1 MGMSTSAWKYFGAV
15 SCVQPAT
22 NLFVSNVRF
31 FRSQCKPIRFSQ
43 VTPGSSLIKMYTTGW
58 KTNNRRKK
66 L

>member
-1 MGMSTSAWKYFGAV
+1 MDVSTSVWRYLGAV
-15 SCVQPAT
+15 SCMEPAT
-22 NLFVSNVRF
+22 NFFSNVRF
-31 FRSQCKPIRFSQ
+31 LRSQSKPIRFSQ